1 MAQRE
6 IVFVNGSN
14 VRLKFSYRYGLTAS
28 KIQYLQT
35 LAPNESFTY
44 KVRDDGTYEKIEV
57 DYQISSEGSGYF
69 KPTNLKI
76 NADTMS
82 KYSKITVADCG
93 HSGDVGTARMFRLET
108 EDRPPT
114 PGASE
119 IVSGIARGIA
129 DSVGSVGA
137 RLFGNGA
144 SAGQDIPR

>member
-14 VRLKFSYRYGLTAS
+14 VRLKFSFRYGLTAS

-76 NADTMS
+76 NTDTMS
-82 KYSKITVADCG
+82 KYSKITV
-93 HSGDVGTARMFRLET
+93 
-108 EDRPPT
+108 T
-114 PGASE
+114 PYSLISE
-119 IVSGIARGIA
+119 I
-129 DSVGSVGA
+129 
-137 RLFGNGA
+137 GNL
-144 SAGQDIPR
+144 QK